1 LSALVD
7 PTYQQ
12 SIDLA
17 YYLMVLG
24 LVALHGPGALS
35 IDDLVVGAL
44 RRRFPGLRV
53 MRTVSYE
60 GLPRVLIV
68 GGGFGGVAAAK
79 ALRNTSCR
87 VTLIDQ
93 RNYYLFQPLL
103 YQVATAGLS
112 PADIAGPIR
121 GLFRDQPNVRVLL
134 GGVTAVDAGAREVIM
149 RDVRVPYDYLVI
161 AAGARHSYFGHDEW
175 AAFAPGLKQIDDAT
189 SIRSRLL
196 FAFEQAENAESPVVQ
211 REMLTFVIVGGGPT
225 GVELAGAIAE
235 LARHG
240 LAREFRAIDPSM
252 ARVILMQAGPRILPT
267 FPQRLSRQA
276 TAALTTLGVE
286 VLTDSAVERIDE
298 EGVVVSGRR
307 VAARNAFW
315 AAGVMAS
322 PAAQWLQAEADRTGR
337 VKVVEDLSVS
347 GLPDVFAIGDTA
359 LSDGWNGNPVPGLAP
374 AAKQQGRYVA
384 SVIKARIEGRRPPA
398 PFRYRHAGSL
408 ATIGRKA
415 AVADF
420 GWLRLSGAL
429 AWWVWG
435 VVHILFLS
443 GMRNRVV
450 VALEWFWAYLTYHPS
465 TRLITGDIPSIAHP
479 TAASS
484 TGDFPS
490 RRVIG

>member
-24 LVALHGPGALS
+24 LIALRGPGALS
-35 IDDLVVGAL
+35 IDSLVVRAL
-44 RRRFPGLRV
+44 GRRFPSLRGV
-53 MRTVSYE
+53 RMVSYE
-60 GLPRVLIV
+60 GMPRVVII
-68 GGGFGGVAAAK
+68 GGGFGGIAAAK
-79 ALRNTSCR
+79 ALRHTNCQ
-87 VTLIDQ
+87 VTLIDR
-93 RNYYLFQPLL
+93 RNYFLFQPLL

-121 GLFRDQPNVRVLL
+121 ALFRDQPNVRVLL
-134 GGVTAVDAGAREVIM
+134 GEVTDVDAAMREVIL
-149 RDVRVPYDYLVI
+149 RDARVVYDYLVV
-161 AAGARHSYFGHDEW
+161 ATGARHSYFGHDEW
-175 AAFAPGLKQIDDAT
+175 APFAPGLKQIDDAT

-196 FAFEQAENAESPVVQ
+196 FAFEQAENAGSTEMQ

-240 LAREFRAIDPSM
+240 LSREFRAIDPSM
-252 ARVILMQAGPRILPT
+252 ARVILMQSGPRILPA
-267 FPQRLSRQA
+267 FPESLSRQA
-276 TAALTTLGVE
+276 AAALTDLGVE
-286 VLTDSAVERIDE
+286 VLTGSAVQQIDDG
-298 EGVVVSGRR
+298 GVVVSGRR
-307 VAARNAFW
+307 VPAGNAFW

-322 PAAQWLQAEADRTGR
+322 PAAQWLKAEADRSGR
-337 VKVVEDLSVS
+337 IKVTEDLSVP
-347 GLPDVFAIGDTA
+347 GLPEIFAIGDTA
-359 LSDGWNGNPVPGLAP
+359 LSNGWDGKPVPGLAP

-384 SVIKARIEGRRPPA
+384 SVVKARIEGRPPPA

-465 TRLITGDIPSIAHP
+465 TRLITGEIPIPTRSIGVPA
-479 TAASS
+479 TV
-484 TGDFPS
+484 GYL
-490 RRVIG
+490 REG

>member
-1 LSALVD
+1 
-7 PTYQQ
+7 
-12 SIDLA
+12 
-17 YYLMVLG
+17 
-24 LVALHGPGALS
+24 
-35 IDDLVVGAL
+35 
-44 RRRFPGLRV
+44 
-53 MRTVSYE
+53 
-60 GLPRVLIV
+60 
-68 GGGFGGVAAAK
+68 
-79 ALRNTSCR
+79 
-87 VTLIDQ
+87 
-93 RNYYLFQPLL
+93 
-103 YQVATAGLS
+103 
-112 PADIAGPIR
+112 
-121 GLFRDQPNVRVLL
+121 
-134 GGVTAVDAGAREVIM
+134 
-149 RDVRVPYDYLVI
+149 
-161 AAGARHSYFGHDEW
+161 
-175 AAFAPGLKQIDDAT
+175 
-189 SIRSRLL
+189 
-196 FAFEQAENAESPVVQ
+196 
-211 REMLTFVIVGGGPT
+211 
-225 GVELAGAIAE
+225 
-235 LARHG
+235 
-240 LAREFRAIDPSM
+240 
-252 ARVILMQAGPRILPT
+252 
-267 FPQRLSRQA
+267 LSRQA

-337 VKVVEDLSVS
+337 VKVVEDLSVP

-359 LSDGWNGNPVPGLAP
+359 LSNGWNGNPVPGLAP

-450 VALEWFWAYLTYHPS
+450 VALEWFWAYLTYRPS

-479 TAASS
+479 TVASS